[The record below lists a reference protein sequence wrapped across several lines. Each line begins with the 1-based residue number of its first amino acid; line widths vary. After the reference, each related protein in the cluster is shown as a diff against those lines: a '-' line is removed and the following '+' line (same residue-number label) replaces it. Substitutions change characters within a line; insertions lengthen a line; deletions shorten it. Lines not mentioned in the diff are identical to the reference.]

1 MSTPVTSLSALQAD
15 LAAALDRGDWAAIE
29 EISAS
34 LDVSGTRGVSLSPRV
49 ARANEAIDTND
60 STLGATSLSSLK
72 KKTKRPGS
80 SLIASQRA
88 DIDEAVAR
96 GDWDAVERLTTQ
108 LLNTKPSP
116 VVKDMMADTLMSRT
130 PSSMNASPAKSPFRD
145 TPSSSEWSQSS
156 PMERE
161 VRAEKLRKL
170 IAAKDWK
177 GVHVLS
183 GIYEME
189 ANGILPPTFASMSG
203 DSAEHEHADFAL
215 GWLSGGHNNNTPPQ
229 SVEGSPKRGPRP
241 PPSPST
247 STSTNN
253 SKELREFERLVNA
266 QDWKGLAYFAG
277 AEEDLDQD
285 SDGEALVSRNL
296 FDIGPLPPK
305 KQTQALSDSGTMELD
320 DVHLRETDGPQQRV
334 AKGDD
339 SDVESIHGTEKLI
352 PYWQDLVDKNSP
364 LYKSNKESSKGDKK

>member
-1 MSTPVTSLSALQAD
+1 MNNSSALQAD

-49 ARANEAIDTND
+49 ARGNKSYDAED
-60 STLGATSLSSLK
+60 STLGASSLSSLK
-72 KKTKRPGS
+72 KKS
-80 SLIASQRA
+80 SSIASQRA
-88 DIDEAVAR
+88 EIDEAVAR
-96 GDWDAVERLTTQ
+96 GDWDEVERLTTQ

-116 VVKDMMADTLMSRT
+116 VVVKEMMADTLLMNRT
-130 PSSMNASPAKSPFRD
+130 PSSMNTSPVKSPFRD

-156 PMERE
+156 PMEKE
-161 VRAEKLRKL
+161 VRTEKLRKL

-189 ANGILPPTFASMSG
+189 NKGTLPPTFSSMSG
-203 DSAEHEHADFAL
+203 DSAEQHAEFAM
-215 GWLSGGHNNNTPPQ
+215 GWLSGGNDNHTPPQ
-229 SVEGSPKRGPRP
+229 SVEGTPKRGRS

-253 SKELREFERLVNA
+253 SNEIREFERLVNA

-285 SDGEALVSRNL
+285 SDGEALIPQNL
-296 FDIGPLPPK
+296 FDIDPLAPK
-305 KQTQALSDSGTMELD
+305 NESQAFSSDAGTAKELSE
-320 DVHLRETDGPQQRV
+320 VHLREKDGTQQKV
-334 AKGDD
+334 AKRDADD

-352 PYWQDLVDKNSP
+352 PHWQELVDKNMP
-364 LYKSNKESSKGDKK
+364 FNKGKK